1 MGEPKKEHGEEP
13 TTGLKASLL
22 LEMPPDQV
30 RPTVVQGFEPQ
41 ENGPRHAGGEDQ
53 TDVQRPNR

>member
-1 MGEPKKEHGEEP
+1 M
-13 TTGLKASLL
+13 GLKASLL

-30 RPTVVQGFEPQ
+30 RPTVVQGFELQ
-41 ENGPRHAGGEDQ
+41 EIRPWHAGGEDQ